1 MPLLITL
8 LVSVTPGGSE
18 CLYHSSPGIVTVGG
32 GYKSLSVVTS
42 LLVVTVSVFLH
53 LREENLMVHDVGD
66 AALLLLVDRELEVSW
81 SLDPRA
87 SHIELAVSEDLII
100 IIMRKPTYFTIYII
114 PDF

>member
-1 MPLLITL
+1 MVVD
-8 LVSVTPGGSE
+8 VSIILHHGWSLSVVVNVSII
-18 CLYHSSPGIVTVGG
+18 LHL
-32 GYKSLSVVTS
+32 YKSLSVVTS

-87 SHIELAVSEDLII
+87 SHIELAVSEDLIVSLL
-100 IIMRKPTYFTIYII
+100 
-114 PDF
+114 

>member
-1 MPLLITL
+1 
-8 LVSVTPGGSE
+8 
-18 CLYHSSPGIVTVGG
+18 
-32 GYKSLSVVTS
+32 
-42 LLVVTVSVFLH
+42 
-53 LREENLMVHDVGD
+53 MVDDVGD